1 MQTANLH
8 NLLVPVDY
16 SQTSLNALD
25 LAIAMSQRHNAEI
38 RLLHV
43 LTPFQEDYVWSD
55 RSLLTDSTEPLVEKE
70 TVKLQKLAETV
81 FADHA
86 VRYSVECRVG
96 IVCDKIVEAD
106 EEFNAGLIVIGT
118 HGTAGI
124 RSYFMG
130 LEAYRVVKAASCPV
144 LTVPNHQ
151 KWTDFHE
158 IIFPVRPVAGTTD
171 KYDIAR
177 LISRKNN
184 AHLTVLGL
192 LDRHDEL
199 KNEVL
204 TSVLATLTDQLTLD
218 EINGDM
224 LVLETDSAPYS
235 VQQKAGEL
243 RADLI
248 VITADIDTVSR
259 FSLFGPFAEQIINHA
274 QVPVL
279 AIRPRSKAVAQMYP
293 ARESVETATPALS
306 PATHPIQF
314 S

>member
-1 MQTANLH
+1 M
-8 NLLVPVDY
+8 
-16 SQTSLNALD
+16 
-25 LAIAMSQRHNAEI
+25 
-38 RLLHV
+38 
-43 LTPFQEDYVWSD
+43 
-55 RSLLTDSTEPLVEKE
+55 
-70 TVKLQKLAETV
+70 
-81 FADHA
+81 
-86 VRYSVECRVG
+86 G
-96 IVCDKIVEAD
+96 IVCDKIVEAA
-106 EEFNAGLIVIGT
+106 EEFNAGLIVIGR

-158 IIFPVRPVAGTTD
+158 IIFPVRPITGTTD

-204 TSVLATLTDQLTLD
+204 TNVLTTLTIQLTLD

-224 LVLETDSAPYS
+224 LILETDSAPFS
-235 VQQKAGEL
+235 VQQKAREL

-274 QVPVL
+274 KVPVL
-279 AIRPRSKAVAQMYP
+279 AIRPRSKAVAQLHP
-293 ARESVETATPALS
+293 AGECVKALTPLIS
-306 PATHPIQF
+306 PAIHPIQF